1 MNVTAYENKTMT
13 LTEKQQAAIEIFNS
27 RNNIRDLDLTLSDL
41 ETLRDRISFIIEELS
56 NEQELKNVEAAI
68 QALRLVNVEIPDE
81 LSNKKKALS
90 GSKPNLAT
98 QRKKALAARFKI
110 GEQIFE
116 ERSQGKPS
124 RELAAAIQNYNNENG
139 TSLTKKDFKTDDAV
153 EKVD

>member
-1 MNVTAYENKTMT
+1 MT

>member
-1 MNVTAYENKTMT
+1 MNVTTYENKTMT

-27 RNNIRDLDLTLSDL
+27 RNNIKSLDLTLREL

-68 QALRLVNVEIPDE
+68 HALRLVNVEIPDE
-81 LSNKKKALS
+81 LTNKKKVLS
-90 GSKPNLAT
+90 GSKQNLAT
-98 QRKKALAARFKI
+98 QRKKAPAARFKI
-110 GEQIFE
+110 GDQVFE

-139 TSLTKKDFKTDDAV
+139 TSLTKKDFKIDDAI

>member
-27 RNNIRDLDLTLSDL
+27 RNNIRNLDLTLNDL

-98 QRKKALAARFKI
+98 QRKKAPAARFKI

>member
-1 MNVTAYENKTMT
+1 MT
-13 LTEKQQAAIEIFNS
+13 LTEKQQAAMEIFNS
-27 RNNIRDLDLTLSDL
+27 RNNIRDLDLTLNDL
-41 ETLRDRISFIIEELS
+41 KTLRDRISFIIEELS

-98 QRKKALAARFKI
+98 QRKKAPAARFKI

>member
-1 MNVTAYENKTMT
+1 MNVTAYGNKTMT
-13 LTEKQQAAIEIFNS
+13 LTEKQQAAMEIFNS
-27 RNNIRDLDLTLSDL
+27 RNNIRSLDLTLSEL
-41 ETLRDRISFIIEELS
+41 ETLRDRISYIIEELS

-98 QRKKALAARFKI
+98 QRKKAPAARFKI

>member
-13 LTEKQQAAIEIFNS
+13 LTEKQQAAMEIFNS
-27 RNNIRDLDLTLSDL
+27 RNNIRGLDLTLSEL

-90 GSKPNLAT
+90 GSKPHLAT
-98 QRKKALAARFKI
+98 QRKKAPAARFQI
-110 GEQIFE
+110 G
-116 ERSQGKPS
+116 
-124 RELAAAIQNYNNENG
+124 
-139 TSLTKKDFKTDDAV
+139 D
-153 EKVD
+153 

>member
-13 LTEKQQAAIEIFNS
+13 LTEKQQAAMEIFNS
-27 RNNIRDLDLTLSDL
+27 RNNIRDLDLTLNDL

-90 GSKPNLAT
+90 GSKPHLAT
-98 QRKKALAARFKI
+98 QRKKAPAARFQI
-110 GEQIFE
+110 GDLFFE

-124 RELAAAIQNYNNENG
+124 RELAAAIQNYNNEHG

>member
-1 MNVTAYENKTMT
+1 MT

-27 RNNIRDLDLTLSDL
+27 RNNIKSLDLTLREL

-68 QALRLVNVEIPDE
+68 HALRLVNVEIPDE
-81 LSNKKKALS
+81 LTNKKKVLS
-90 GSKPNLAT
+90 GSKQNLAT
-98 QRKKALAARFKI
+98 QRKKAPAARFKI
-110 GEQIFE
+110 GDQVFE

-139 TSLTKKDFKTDDAV
+139 TSLTKKDFKIDDAI

>member
-1 MNVTAYENKTMT
+1 MT

-27 RNNIRDLDLTLSDL
+27 RNNIKSLDLTLREL

-68 QALRLVNVEIPDE
+68 HALRLVNVEIPDE
-81 LSNKKKALS
+81 LTNKKKVLS
-90 GSKPNLAT
+90 GSKQNLAT
-98 QRKKALAARFKI
+98 QRKKAPAARFKI
-110 GEQIFE
+110 GDQVFE

-139 TSLTKKDFKTDDAV
+139 TSLTKKDFKIDDAI
-153 EKVD
+153 ENVD

>member
-1 MNVTAYENKTMT
+1 MT

-27 RNNIRDLDLTLSDL
+27 RNNIRSLDLTLSEL
-41 ETLRDRISFIIEELS
+41 ETLRDRISYIIEELS

-81 LSNKKKALS
+81 LANKKKALS

-98 QRKKALAARFKI
+98 QRKKAPSARFQI
-110 GEQIFE
+110 GDQVFE

-124 RELAAAIQNYNNENG
+124 RELAAAIQNYNKEHG
-139 TSLTKKDFKTDDAV
+139 TSLSKKDFKIDDV
-153 EKVD
+153 VGDLI

>member
-27 RNNIRDLDLTLSDL
+27 RNNIRGLDLTLNDL

-98 QRKKALAARFKI
+98 QRKKAPAARFKI

>member
-1 MNVTAYENKTMT
+1 MT

-27 RNNIRDLDLTLSDL
+27 RNNIRGLDLTLNDL

-98 QRKKALAARFKI
+98 QRKKAPAARFKI

>member
-1 MNVTAYENKTMT
+1 MT
-13 LTEKQQAAIEIFNS
+13 LTEKQQAAMEIFNS
-27 RNNIRDLDLTLSDL
+27 RNNIRSLDLTLSEL
-41 ETLRDRISFIIEELS
+41 ETLRDRISYIIEELS

-90 GSKPNLAT
+90 GSKPHLAT
-98 QRKKALAARFKI
+98 QRKKAPAARF
-110 GEQIFE
+110 QIADLVFE

-124 RELAAAIQNYNNENG
+124 RELAAAIQNYNNEHG
-139 TSLTKKDFKTDDAV
+139 TCLTKKDFKTDDAV

>member
-1 MNVTAYENKTMT
+1 MT

-27 RNNIRDLDLTLSDL
+27 RNNIRSLDLTLGEL
-41 ETLRDRISFIIEELS
+41 ETLRDRISYIIEELS

-81 LSNKKKALS
+81 LANKKKALS

-98 QRKKALAARFKI
+98 QRKKAPAARFQI
-110 GEQIFE
+110 GDQVFE

-124 RELAAAIQNYNNENG
+124 RELAAAIQNYNNEHG
-139 TSLTKKDFKTDDAV
+139 TSLSKKDFKIDDAV